1 MDEKYQRIKVLG
13 KGSFGK
19 AYLVKNTEADELCVV
34 KQMETSM
41 MDPKERNEAVKE
53 AMLLKRMDHKN
64 IVRFQEV
71 FMTRKGRLC
80 IVMDYADGGD
90 VHMEIKRREGKLIPE
105 AHILEWF
112 VQTCFAL
119 KHVHDRKV
127 LHRDLKTQN
136 IFLMATGQIKLGD
149 FGIARVL
156 DATKDY
162 AKTMVGTPYYLSP
175 EIIEDRPYNFKSDVW
190 SLGVVLYEMTTLKHP
205 FDADS
210 LVILASKILKDQ
222 YPPPDKMYT
231 HELVSLVRCM
241 LSKDAGMRPSVRG
254 ILETPFL
261 HAAMQDS
268 NSKYNLSLD
277 LTDYLRRKEPPAPP
291 RQPGVQLPAAGMA
304 SRKEAETASLDDS
317 QGAGDTVLVGSVRQP
332 PQSPSPTPDS
342 GAPQEG
348 DSDYE
353 EEFEDYSGSEDGEA
367 EPPSQL
373 KQSVANLKL
382 GGAGGGGR
390 APKQKLEPVA
400 EEESVAASPS
410 ASSTALAEGG
420 RIGAKADSLRSYLR
434 SQMPES
440 QFQRAYALVRAS
452 GETSTEELQ
461 NQVGEVIGVDKAPE
475 LFTLFQ
481 LLCFLEDVSA
491 NASSSSPSPLH
502 AAAA

>member
-41 MDPKERNEAVKE
+41 MGKKEKEEAVKE

-90 VHMEIKRREGKLIPE
+90 VHMEIKRREGRLIEE
-105 AHILEWF
+105 ARIVEWF
-112 VQTCFAL
+112 VQICFAL
-119 KHVHDRKV
+119 KHVHERKV

-210 LVILASKILKDQ
+210 LVTLASKILRDQ
-222 YPPPDKMYT
+222 YPPPDAMYSP
-231 HELVSLVRCM
+231 ELQALIGIMLNKSASIRPTIKEIMAKGFLLGPMNESNEKYSL
-241 LSKDAGMRPSVRG
+241 G
-254 ILETPFL
+254 
-261 HAAMQDS
+261 
-268 NSKYNLSLD
+268 LD
-277 LTDYLRRKEPPAPP
+277 LSEFA
-291 RQPGVQLPAAGMA
+291 PAAA
-304 SRKEAETASLDDS
+304 AEAAAADVPSPS
-317 QGAGDTVLVGSVRQP
+317 GAGS
-332 PQSPSPTPDS
+332 SPEA
-342 GAPQEG
+342 GAAGGGE
-348 DSDYE
+348 DEYDE
-353 EEFEDYSGSEDGEA
+353 DFEDMSEPEDGEGA
-367 EPPSQL
+367 PATELQ
-373 KQSVANLKL
+373 QSVAKLKL
-382 GGAGGGGR
+382 AGAGAVGNVGG
-390 APKQKLEPVA
+390 LSVVA
-400 EEESVAASPS
+400 EEPSSPAAAPAPAAAS
-410 ASSTALAEGG
+410 AGAAGG
-420 RIGAKADSLRSYLR
+420 AVTGQGTKAKADALRAYLQ
-434 SQMPES
+434 SQVTEAEYGS
-440 QFQRAYALVRAS
+440 AYALVRSS
-452 GETSTEELQ
+452 GEVGAEELQ
-461 NQVGEVIGVDKAPE
+461 QRVGSIIGADKAQE
-475 LFTLFQ
+475 LFPLFQ
-481 LLCFLEDVSA
+481 LLCFLQDISQAE
-491 NASSSSPSPLH
+491 
-502 AAAA
+502 AAP